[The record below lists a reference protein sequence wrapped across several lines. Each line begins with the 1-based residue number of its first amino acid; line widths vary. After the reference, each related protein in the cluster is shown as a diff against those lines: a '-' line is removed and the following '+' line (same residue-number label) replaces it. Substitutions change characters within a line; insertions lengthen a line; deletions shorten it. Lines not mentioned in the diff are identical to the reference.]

1 MFEEGPFLPFRLCIG
16 TAAAGIDAVASRA
29 EAVAN
34 GRLLALGARNGFVKL
49 VARRTDGRLLG
60 AQLAVPHA
68 SDLVGELSAALAG
81 GMTARQL
88 AETIHPHPT
97 VCEMIAEA
105 AKQISIQ

>member
-1 MFEEGPFLPFRLCIG
+1 
-16 TAAAGIDAVASRA
+16 
-29 EAVAN
+29 
-34 GRLLALGARNGFVKL
+34 
-49 VARRTDGRLLG
+49 

-105 AKQISIQ
+105 AKQISIK